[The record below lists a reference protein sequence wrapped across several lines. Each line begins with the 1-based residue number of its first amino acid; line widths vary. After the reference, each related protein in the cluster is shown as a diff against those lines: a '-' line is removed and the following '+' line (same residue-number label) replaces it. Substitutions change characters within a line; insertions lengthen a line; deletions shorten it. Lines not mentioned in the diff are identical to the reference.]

1 MYRTIFG
8 QKNEPN
14 SATMAA
20 SISAAD
26 FKDAL
31 SRYPAVI
38 QTFSKKPR
46 EGALSL
52 EDLDKFR
59 YQVAPMNFSKNTGQ
73 NINLSE
79 LIKLVDWKL
88 THGVYRP
95 SLRKLVA
102 SNTNEKIES
111 SLNDAF
117 TVYAKNPSD
126 IATAIEKIK
135 ENLKGVGPATASL
148 ILAVHDPQNIVFFS
162 DEVFRWLTADGK
174 KVKIG
179 YTTKEFETLST
190 AANTFMARIN
200 CTPIE
205 LEKVAFVL
213 IKENEP
219 VYEPKPKKEPS
230 GRGRGRPPL
239 PDSEKKA
246 KKPTVPGRG
255 RGRPPGAGVAKAKA
269 AKAKSKKAEKTAKE
283 TGYTDAEEIH
293 TKTSVTKKRGRPS
306 LASEGNATPDYKKR
320 GHPAKIEAEDT
331 ETKTPAIKKRGRPS
345 LATTDGMATPASKK
359 RGRPSLT
366 AAGKAMPSTKNR
378 RRPAKSEAEETE
390 TPASK
395 KQKTTPVS
403 SAERSGQ
410 KN

>member
-1 MYRTIFG
+1 
-8 QKNEPN
+8 
-14 SATMAA
+14 MAA

-26 FKDAL
+26 FQDAL
-31 SRYPAVI
+31 TRYPAVI

-46 EGALSL
+46 GDALSL

-59 YQVAPMNFSKNTGQ
+59 YQVAPVNFSKNTGR
-73 NINLSE
+73 NINLSD

-95 SLRKLVA
+95 SLQKLVA

-117 TVYAKNPSD
+117 ATYAKNPSD
-126 IATAIEKIK
+126 IATVIEKIK

-148 ILAVHDPQNIVFFS
+148 ILAVHDPQNVVFFS

-190 AANTFMARIN
+190 AAKNFMARIN

-213 IKENEP
+213 VKENEP

-269 AKAKSKKAEKTAKE
+269 AKAKSTKAEKAAKE
-283 TGYTDAEEIH
+283 TGNTDAEEEVH

-306 LASEGNATPDYKKR
+306 LE
-320 GHPAKIEAEDT
+320 
-331 ETKTPAIKKRGRPS
+331 
-345 LATTDGMATPASKK
+345 TTDGTATPASNK

-366 AAGKAMPSTKNR
+366 AGGKVMPSTSNR
-378 RRPAKSEAEETE
+378 RRPAELEAEKEIETS
-390 TPASK
+390 ASK

-403 SAERSGQ
+403 SA
-410 KN
+410 

>member
-1 MYRTIFG
+1 
-8 QKNEPN
+8 
-14 SATMAA
+14 MAA

-26 FKDAL
+26 FQDAL
-31 SRYPAVI
+31 TRYPAVI

-46 EGALSL
+46 GDALSL

-59 YQVAPMNFSKNTGQ
+59 YQVAPVNFSKNTGR
-73 NINLSE
+73 NINLSD

-117 TVYAKNPSD
+117 ATYAKNPSD
-126 IATAIEKIK
+126 IATVIEKIK

-148 ILAVHDPQNIVFFS
+148 ILAVHDPQNVIFFS

-190 AANTFMARIN
+190 AANNFMARIN

-205 LEKVAFVL
+205 LEKAAFVL
-213 IKENEP
+213 VKENEP

-230 GRGRGRPPL
+230 
-239 PDSEKKA
+239 
-246 KKPTVPGRG
+246 
-255 RGRPPGAGVAKAKA
+255 AKA
-269 AKAKSKKAEKTAKE
+269 AKAKSTKAEKAAKE
-283 TGYTDAEEIH
+283 TGNTDAEEEVH

-306 LASEGNATPDYKKR
+306 LA
-320 GHPAKIEAEDT
+320 
-331 ETKTPAIKKRGRPS
+331 
-345 LATTDGMATPASKK
+345 TTDGTATPASNK

-366 AAGKAMPSTKNR
+366 AGEK
-378 RRPAKSEAEETE
+378 EIETS
-390 TPASK
+390 ASK

-403 SAERSGQ
+403 SV
-410 KN
+410 